1 MELDTQRI
9 IDEVATEQLNAE
21 DFFVEPEDADTHDFI
36 LPELVDLTNEVGEV
50 LSRLSDDKQ
59 ALILDKMI
67 RALDPTPRV
76 FVRYNGFIPLLYGD
90 DAAELNARLESYE
103 AIEEDIEEWDG
114 ELTKEMKEWLL
125 TEEYM
130 WQIVLFYVTEKRYCA
145 LRPQQALLESRLKPV
160 LTTPCGGFDDIR
172 NVRTIL
178 SEYYRKTPEESVDL
192 LGKMITVFEK
202 DDKVFT
208 RKIVDR
214 SKFADWLSEAETWA
228 SLESLSGGK
237 AKSLDDGYVDAL
249 CYGDE
254 HQVKNWLREH
264 EYEILD
270 VALMQF
276 TVFRG
281 QIIRKSLWNN
291 GVDPLN
297 DLLLD
302 GRVREDAEWRA
313 RKDPDVIAAEARVFH
328 DDDVVEGVSL
338 EEVRARLREDL
349 NLI

>member
-1 MELDTQRI
+1 M
-9 IDEVATEQLNAE
+9 
-21 DFFVEPEDADTHDFI
+21 
-36 LPELVDLTNEVGEV
+36 
-50 LSRLSDDKQ
+50 
-59 ALILDKMI
+59 
-67 RALDPTPRV
+67 
-76 FVRYNGFIPLLYGD
+76 
-90 DAAELNARLESYE
+90 
-103 AIEEDIEEWDG
+103 
-114 ELTKEMKEWLL
+114 
-125 TEEYM
+125 
-130 WQIVLFYVTEKRYCA
+130 
-145 LRPQQALLESRLKPV
+145 
-160 LTTPCGGFDDIR
+160 
-172 NVRTIL
+172 
-178 SEYYRKTPEESVDL
+178 DL

-302 GRVREDAEWRA
+302 GRVREDAEWRS
-313 RKDPDVIAAEARVFH
+313 RKDPDVIAAKNRVFH